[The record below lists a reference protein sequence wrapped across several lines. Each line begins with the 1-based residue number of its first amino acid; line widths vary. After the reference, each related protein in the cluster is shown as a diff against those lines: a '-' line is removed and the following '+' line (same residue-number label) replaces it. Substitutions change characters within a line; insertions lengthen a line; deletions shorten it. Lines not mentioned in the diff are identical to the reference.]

1 MEGREE
7 RSSKKTEE
15 GERTFSGEGYMMIT
29 TMVGVGAPRK
39 VESVDLAS
47 IVSDI
52 SSKVDFNNYIQ
63 HEESDLGYQPMESV
77 QTPLINEEKL
87 RHTSINSEQMDPPI
101 TEAADE
107 KAERDPGVPSG
118 SRSRKRSVDGTA
130 LLLRE
135 VQSIRSELTGQ
146 SQRTSSSQRLIL
158 EKLEDLG
165 DDLQG
170 YGLSSPSFLS
180 PSSKPRPITWIIS

>member
-1 MEGREE
+1 
-7 RSSKKTEE
+7 
-15 GERTFSGEGYMMIT
+15 MII
-29 TMVGVGAPRK
+29 TMVGAGAPRK

-52 SSKVDFNNYIQ
+52 SSKVDFSNYIQ
-63 HEESDLGYQPMESV
+63 PEESDLGYQPIESV

-87 RHTSINSEQMDPPI
+87 RHTSTSSDR
-101 TEAADE
+101 AADE

-146 SQRTSSSQRLIL
+146 SQRASSSQRLIL

-180 PSSKPRPITWIIS
+180 PSSKPRPITWIII

>member
-1 MEGREE
+1 MEGRDE

-15 GERTFSGEGYMMIT
+15 GERTFSGEGHMMIT

-63 HEESDLGYQPMESV
+63 PEESDLGYQPIESV
-77 QTPLINEEKL
+77 QTPLINKAKL
-87 RHTSINSEQMDPPI
+87 RPSINSEQMNPPI
-101 TEAADE
+101 TVAADE

-118 SRSRKRSVDGTA
+118 SRSRKRSV
-130 LLLRE
+130 L
-135 VQSIRSELTGQ
+135 
-146 SQRTSSSQRLIL
+146 
-158 EKLEDLG
+158 
-165 DDLQG
+165 
-170 YGLSSPSFLS
+170 
-180 PSSKPRPITWIIS
+180 